1 MTQALSAAE
10 APATAKAQAGAGAAN
25 AFIRD
30 GQLYV
35 LDFGRYE
42 PTTRFSAIC
51 IAAPLL
57 DSQFEASR
65 ARGREILAVADR
77 VTQ

>member
-1 MTQALSAAE
+1 MAGTSIAQAE
-10 APATAKAQAGAGAAN
+10 APAPVVGAGAAN

-51 IAAPLL
+51 IAASLL
-57 DSQFEASR
+57 DSQFESSR

>member
-1 MTQALSAAE
+1 MTQALFVATE
-10 APATAKAQAGAGAAN
+10 APAPVVGAGAAN

-51 IAAPLL
+51 IAGGLK
-57 DSQFEASR
+57 
-65 ARGREILAVADR
+65 
-77 VTQ
+77 

>member
-10 APATAKAQAGAGAAN
+10 APASAKAQAGAGAAN

-35 LDFGRYE
+35 LEFGRYE
-42 PTTRFSAIC
+42 PTSRFTAVC
-51 IAAPLL
+51 VAASLL
-57 DSQFEASR
+57 DSPFEASR